1 MLELGTNWLLDM
13 VAAEERR
20 LKDQNKNKNKSPEA
34 EASKAEVKTAPIATP
49 KASS

>member
-1 MLELGTNWLLDM
+1 M

-49 KASS
+49 NASS

>member
-20 LKDQNKNKNKSPEA
+20 LKNQGKNKKSPEA
-34 EASKAEVKTAPIATP
+34 EASKAEVKTAPMATP
-49 KASS
+49 NASS